1 MPARPLDPACRW
13 PPVRSI
19 VRARHARPASPPVVA
34 PGTTVRPPSPPCLVG
49 KEEDANPAGMP
60 RLRIVQTSDVHLRPD
75 RPERRRALELVFA
88 QAVARAADVVLI
100 AGDLFDRAIDAQ
112 AERASVRKMVEE
124 LAPRPVIFVPG
135 NADQDAYTASAD
147 FGANALVLAKTPY
160 MRARIAG
167 LEVVGVP
174 YQAGRSLAEC
184 LTGLVCEPR
193 HTVLI
198 AHGTLVDAVG
208 ASFPG
213 DGEDGAFMPIF
224 AQDLTRR
231 FSYAALGHLHAG
243 DALVRREDQRLV
255 AYAGSPVATSPRELG
270 PRGVLVVDFEP
281 GVGVLAHEVVPL
293 LSPSYELVHVVCM
306 PGGEQEAIE
315 RLAKEAAA
323 KKAPGV
329 RVVARLSGATTETE
343 DTLRAAAEREL
354 ERAFA
359 GSAAV
364 APNAA
369 ASDLAPSAVLE
380 LAVASHPQL
389 AQIAVVSEFVTRLTA
404 AAKSGGI
411 EDPQTLESALR
422 IGLGAFVEALP

>member
-1 MPARPLDPACRW
+1 
-13 PPVRSI
+13 
-19 VRARHARPASPPVVA
+19 
-34 PGTTVRPPSPPCLVG
+34 
-49 KEEDANPAGMP
+49 MP

-88 QAVARAADVVLI
+88 QAAARAADVVII

-112 AERASVRKMVEE
+112 AERASVRKLVEE

-147 FGANALVLAKTPY
+147 FGANALVLAKAPY
-160 MRARIAG
+160 VRARISG
-167 LEVVGVP
+167 LEIVGVP
-174 YQAGRSLAEC
+174 WQPGRSLAEC
-184 LTGLVCEPR
+184 LTGLTCEPR

-198 AHGTLVDAVG
+198 AHGTVVDADDD
-208 ASFPG
+208 AFAG

-231 FSYAALGHLHAG
+231 FSYAALGHLHSGA
-243 DALVRREDQRLV
+243 ALVRREDQRLV

-293 LSPSYELVHVVCM
+293 LTPSYDRVHVVCM
-306 PGGEQEAIE
+306 PGTEQESIE

-323 KKAPGV
+323 RKAPGV
-329 RVVARLSGATTETE
+329 RVVARLTGATTESE
-343 DTLRAAAEREL
+343 EALRAAAESAL

-359 GSAAV
+359 APAAV

-369 ASDLAPSAVLE
+369 ASDLAPSVVLDLE
-380 LAVASHPQL
+380 VASHPQL
-389 AQIAVVSEFVTRLTA
+389 AQIAVVSEFVTRLAA
-404 AAKSGGI
+404 AAKSG
-411 EDPQTLESALR
+411 DQDDLQTLETALR

>member
-1 MPARPLDPACRW
+1 
-13 PPVRSI
+13 
-19 VRARHARPASPPVVA
+19 
-34 PGTTVRPPSPPCLVG
+34 
-49 KEEDANPAGMP
+49 MP

-88 QAVARAADVVLI
+88 QAAARAADVVII

-112 AERASVRKMVEE
+112 AERAAVRKMVEE
-124 LAPRPVIFVPG
+124 LAPRPVLFVPG
-135 NADQDAYTASAD
+135 NADQDAYAASAD
-147 FGANALVLAKTPY
+147 FGSNALLLAKTPY
-160 MRARIAG
+160 TRARISG

-184 LTGLVCEPR
+184 LTGLTCEPR

-198 AHGTLVDAVG
+198 AHGTLVDAG
-208 ASFPG
+208 AEAFPG
-213 DGEDGAFMPIF
+213 DGEDAAFMPVF

-243 DALVRREDQRLV
+243 DALVRREDQRLI
-255 AYAGSPVATSPRELG
+255 AYSGSPVATGRRELG
-270 PRGVLVVDFEP
+270 PRSVVVVDFEP

-293 LSPSYELVHVVCM
+293 LTPSYELVHVVCL
-306 PGGEQEAIE
+306 PGAEHDAIE
-315 RLAKEAAA
+315 RLAREAAA

-329 RVVARLSGATTETE
+329 RVIARLSGATTEPL
-343 DTLRAAAEREL
+343 DALRAAAEGAL

-359 GSAAV
+359 APAAI

-369 ASDLAPSAVLE
+369 AGDLAPSVLLE
-380 LAVASHPQL
+380 LSVASHPQL
-389 AQIAVVSEFVTRLTA
+389 AQIAVVSEFVTRLAA
-404 AAKSGGI
+404 AAKNGKVD
-411 EDPQTLESALR
+411 DPQTLETALR